1 MRALLIRWLILA
13 VAVWVT
19 TALVS
24 GIDVNGGAGTYL
36 LVAIVLAS
44 VNAVLGTILRL
55 LSFPLIVLTLGIF
68 SLVINALM
76 LLVTDSLMDSFD
88 VDGFGPAL
96 LGAVIIAAVTLVLD
110 LVFRPSRYRGRAIGS
125 DPATKGGTCG

>member
-1 MRALLIRWLILA
+1 M
-13 VAVWVT
+13 
-19 TALVS
+19 VS

-44 VNAVLGTILRL
+44 VNAVLGSILRL
-55 LSFPLIVLTLGIF
+55 LTFPLIVLTLGVF

-76 LLVTDSLMDSFD
+76 LMVTDGLMDSFD

-96 LGAVIIAAVTLVLD
+96 LGAVIIAVVTIFLD
-110 LVFRPSRYRGRAIGS
+110 VILQPSRHRA
-125 DPATKGGTCG
+125 AR

>member
-1 MRALLIRWLILA
+1 MRALLIRWLVLA

-19 TALVS
+19 TAVVS

-44 VNAVLGTILRL
+44 VNAVLGSILRL
-55 LSFPLIVLTLGIF
+55 LTFPLIVLTLGVF

-76 LLVTDSLMDSFD
+76 LMVTDGLMDSFD

-96 LGAVIIAAVTLVLD
+96 LGAVIIAVVTMILD
-110 LVFRPSRYRGRAIGS
+110 LILRPSRQRA
-125 DPATKGGTCG
+125 AR

>member
-1 MRALLIRWLILA
+1 VRGESLMRALLIRWLVLA

-55 LSFPLIVLTLGIF
+55 LTFPLIVLTLGIF

-76 LLVTDSLMDSFD
+76 LMVTDSLMDSFD

-96 LGAVIIAAVTLVLD
+96 LGAVIIAGVTLVLD
-110 LVFRPSRYRGRAIGS
+110 LVLQPSRYRA
-125 DPATKGGTCG
+125 AQ

>member
-76 LLVTDSLMDSFD
+76 LMVTDSLMDSFD

-96 LGAVIIAAVTLVLD
+96 LGAVIIATVTLVLD
-110 LVFRPSRYRGRAIGS
+110 LVFRPSRYRA
-125 DPATKGGTCG
+125 AQ